1 MHQNSQHDS
10 PTKNCFIGAVQAG
23 QTISQ
28 AAHKNGI
35 AQQAGSDLWQKFQE
49 TGSTTNHHQSGH
61 PKKLTS
67 VTVSK
72 VVHDSKKN
80 H

>member
-1 MHQNSQHDS
+1 MPRNSQHDS
-10 PTKNCFIGAVQAG
+10 PTKNRFIGAVQAG

-28 AAHKNGI
+28 AAHENSI
-35 AQQAGSDLWQKFQE
+35 AQQAGSDLWQKYQE
-49 TGSTTNHHQSGH
+49 TGSTTNRHRSGR

-67 VTVSK
+67 RTVSE
-72 VVHDSKKN
+72 VVRDSKKN